1 MEFSLEKLYSIGI
14 GASKSTI
21 VGTSALDSVEN
32 YDGYDESAIIDYT
45 EAMESLSFV
54 DTFEVVQKKY
64 AAEKISML
72 NRINMRYGKCNQSI
86 ESFCKNGVQSLEEK
100 YAADDGYDKNV
111 KAKGT
116 FLSGV
121 WKTIKKVLSAVW
133 RFIKQIGRAIMNFFR
148 KIDNHGNLV
157 TTNIDRNY
165 KLPKGILCL
174 DFSNAN
180 FNGNIVNE
188 FVNGLNTISEA
199 FKDESEKI
207 KQVRK
212 NEIKN
217 ALKNKAYLSF
227 YIKSIG
233 SLRSSTTTMVDIMKK
248 IFGDDFNINLDEKLK
263 ISMLDAFKTNHSD
276 EETLSEISKN
286 ISIKQKDVNEVRKAI
301 SLVKTEDGGTGPAVY
316 NIIKRVFN
324 ISSGDPNKARDYI
337 NAFNEEQNFSK
348 LTKSFTTFYDPL
360 EKRISKCIKDLEYV
374 TSMWLGLE
382 MQEEKKEGTTPS
394 PDRLYSVYIMLIVQ
408 LIQIFFQIVQKIN
421 ETMIH
426 YTKAGKRSKNK
437 PENNEQQKK

>member
-133 RFIKQIGRAIMNFFR
+133 RFIKQIGRVIMNFFR

-165 KLPKGILCL
+165 ELPKGILCL

-188 FVNGLNTISEA
+188 FVIGLNTISEA

-207 KQVRK
+207 KRVRK
-212 NEIKN
+212 NL
-217 ALKNKAYLSF
+217 LKNQANTLY

-233 SLRSSTTTMVDIMKK
+233 SLRNSTTIMVNIMKK
-248 IFGDDFNINLDEKLK
+248 IFGNDLRQNLDEKLK
-263 ISMLDAFKTNHSD
+263 ISMHDASKTHNLDG
-276 EETLSEISKN
+276 ETLSEISKN

-324 ISSGDPNKARDYI
+324 ISSGDPNKAGVYI
-337 NAFNEEQNFSK
+337 NAFYEEQNFSK
-348 LTKSFTTFYDPL
+348 LTK
-360 EKRISKCIKDLEYV
+360 
-374 TSMWLGLE
+374 
-382 MQEEKKEGTTPS
+382 
-394 PDRLYSVYIMLIVQ
+394 
-408 LIQIFFQIVQKIN
+408 
-421 ETMIH
+421 
-426 YTKAGKRSKNK
+426 
-437 PENNEQQKK
+437 

>member
-45 EAMESLSFV
+45 EAVESLSFV

-133 RFIKQIGRAIMNFFR
+133 RFIKQIGRTIMNFFR
-148 KIDNHGNLV
+148 KINNVGNFV
-157 TTNIDRNY
+157 TTKIDRNY
-165 KLPKGILCL
+165 ELPKGILCL

-227 YIKSIG
+227 YISSIS
-233 SLRSSTTTMVDIMKK
+233 SLRNSTTTMVDIMKK
-248 IFGDDFNINLDEKLK
+248 IFDDDFNINLDEKLK
-263 ISMLDAFKTNHSD
+263 ISMLDAFKTNHLD
-276 EETLSEISKN
+276 GETLSKISKN

-324 ISSGDPNKARDYI
+324 ISSGDPNKAGDYI

-374 TSMWLGLE
+374 SSMWLGLE

-394 PDRLYSVYIMLIVQ
+394 PDRLYSVYIMLIIQ